1 VSGIFLWLLQNIST
15 ASWLYVGDNCKDSN
29 LSYVEG
35 NAHALECHPDIA
47 ALSPDVIFCI
57 EAAFHFDRPAFLQ
70 SAARLLEPGGRLVI
84 VDFMW
89 HEAAAAGEYTSVHA
103 CREHRT
109 AQSMLSAQPELLL
122 QISLQS
128 KPQPQAVH

>member
-1 VSGIFLWLLQNIST
+1 M
-15 ASWLYVGDNCKDSN
+15 GDNSNGSN

-35 NAHALECHPDIA
+35 NAHALDCHPDIA

-70 SAARLLEPGGRLVI
+70 SAARVLKPGGRVVV

-89 HEAAAAGEYTSVHA
+89 HEAAAAGGVDVPELVCAHVAWSNV
-103 CREHRT
+103 
-109 AQSMLSAQPELLL
+109 LISAQPD
-122 QISLQS
+122 
-128 KPQPQAVH
+128 